1 MIENLKLKEDIKK
14 LCNNL
19 DMDYQLENSVARDI
33 SQIGD
38 SALYGGKHCGSD
50 AEHKGSEF
58 IAEKLRQIGVSN
70 VELVPCSTGIYQFN
84 DATIK
89 AGEYEIKPY
98 GYVSPGTAGETW
110 TLEVIDTGKAT
121 KEECEAADI
130 RRQSCFCLLP
140 WAPLREVTLQDRWR
154 KR

>member
-1 MIENLKLKEDIKK
+1 MTENLKLKENIKK
-14 LCNNL
+14 LCDSL
-19 DMDYQLENSVARDI
+19 DMDYQLNFVKKY

-38 SALYGGKHCGSD
+38 SQLYGGKHCGSD

-70 VELVPCSTGIYQFN
+70 VELVPCSTGRYQFN

-89 AGEYEIKPY
+89 AGGYEIKPY

-110 TLEVIDTGKAT
+110 NLEVIDTGKAT

-130 RRQSCFCLLP
+130 SCFVCGNGHP
-140 WAPLREVTLQDRWR
+140 
-154 KR
+154 